1 MLASILN
8 RDYNSICVDRLV
20 VMENN
25 KPVLYTHPDDIQR
38 LAPTQYQA
46 LLKPRQHHFDN
57 MPEEW
62 ISIYSPLDHVKPDIY
77 TDLDAPPTF
86 TEWQR
91 AINKC
96 SPSSA
101 AGMSGISYRHIKKLH
116 PDVHEQLRIWAGQ
129 IFRSGIIPTDWKTSQ
144 LFPIP
149 KSTDWHFQLNNTR
162 PILLLECLRKLVIRV
177 LNERLANILTTHD
190 VLKGPNFAGLPGGNT
205 RTPIHILHNIFEHT
219 RETGTECWA
228 VFQDMSR
235 AFDSIGMIPLTMALR
250 RIKLPEITIRLLL
263 NMFQNRKTR
272 IITAYGLSD
281 VLIAADG
288 IDQGEVI
295 SPLIWQIFYDPLL
308 CRIAQDPSLGYTMN
322 VKWPTGNLNTHKIY
336 SMRSA
341 GLTYADDTVWLG
353 YSRSNAQ
360 RILDISSGFFH
371 LNDIDINGFKSF
383 LLVINLPKS
392 IPREESFV
400 VIGRQPTKVYP
411 TPKQEPVRYLGVW
424 FTSSASQS
432 HQSRLQKMKSRPLL
446 QLSQ

>member
-1 MLASILN
+1 MSSNITLQKPKKLISIKLRGLLRDSTTLGHIIAQIAQSDSLFHFNFEVLDWNNQITDINNRLELTIPQISYPPDTTWATTATSYLNTIKHLIKTEEQHIRDVAIKERLVARAENTITNQSRMLASILN
-8 RDYNSICVDRLV
+8 RDYNSIRVDRLV

-62 ISIYSPLDHVKPDIY
+62 ISIYSPLNHVKPDIY

-162 PILLLECLRKLVIRV
+162 PILLLECLRKLIIRV
-177 LNERLANILTTHD
+177 LNERLANIMVKHD
-190 VLKGPNFAGLPGGNT
+190 ILKGPNFAGLPRGNT
-205 RTPIHILHNIFEHT
+205 RTPI
-219 RETGTECWA
+219 
-228 VFQDMSR
+228 
-235 AFDSIGMIPLTMALR
+235 
-250 RIKLPEITIRLLL
+250 
-263 NMFQNRKTR
+263 
-272 IITAYGLSD
+272 
-281 VLIAADG
+281 
-288 IDQGEVI
+288 
-295 SPLIWQIFYDPLL
+295 
-308 CRIAQDPSLGYTMN
+308 
-322 VKWPTGNLNTHKIY
+322 
-336 SMRSA
+336 
-341 GLTYADDTVWLG
+341 
-353 YSRSNAQ
+353 
-360 RILDISSGFFH
+360 
-371 LNDIDINGFKSF
+371 
-383 LLVINLPKS
+383 
-392 IPREESFV
+392 
-400 VIGRQPTKVYP
+400 
-411 TPKQEPVRYLGVW
+411 
-424 FTSSASQS
+424 
-432 HQSRLQKMKSRPLL
+432 
-446 QLSQ
+446 